1 MRCRFLISVIAGVS
15 LGLSMAVSPAAA
27 SGLSKNDIAAA
38 LRSEGY
44 AVQDVQPKMI
54 AVTVGE
60 HVIFV
65 GLDGADADVSYI
77 TYLSD
82 VDFGLG
88 GHSFMSKF
96 NSEVKFG
103 RAYIDRDGDVA
114 LQMDRN
120 SSGGVSIDNVA
131 SDFDVFLLLISKFL
145 SDYQAQGSV

>member
-1 MRCRFLISVIAGVS
+1 MRKVLFGIAAFLAAGAVQSTVLAAGVN
-15 LGLSMAVSPAAA
+15 
-27 SGLSKNDIAAA
+27 KNEIANA
-38 LRSEGY
+38 LETGGY
-44 AVQDVQPKMI
+44 IVQEVQPSML

-65 GLDGADADVSYI
+65 GLAGTDADVSYI
-77 TYLSD
+77 TYLPD
-82 VDFGLG
+82 VELGLG
-88 GHSFMSKF
+88 GHAFMSEF

-120 SSGGVSIDNVA
+120 SSGGVTLDNIT

-145 SDYQAQGSV
+145 SDYQSQDSV

>member
-1 MRCRFLISVIAGVS
+1 MAVAGLR
-15 LGLSMAVSPAAA
+15 LGLAAVCAAA
-27 SGLSKNDIAAA
+27 AMTAGAQAANVDKSAIADALSQQ
-38 LRSEGY
+38 GY
-44 AVQDVQPKMI
+44 SVQDVQAKMI

-60 HVIFV
+60 RVIFV

-120 SSGGVSIDNVA
+120 SSGGVSIENVE

>member
-1 MRCRFLISVIAGVS
+1 MKPAEFLGVLAFLIVAPLCS
-15 LGLSMAVSPAAA
+15 AAA
-27 SGLSKNDIAAA
+27 ADITKEDITEI
-38 LRSEGY
+38 LRNSGY

-54 AVTVGE
+54 AVSVGE
-60 HVIFV
+60 HVVFV

-77 TYLSD
+77 TYLPD

-88 GHSFMSKF
+88 GHSFLSQF

-120 SSGGVSIDNVA
+120 SSGGVTIENIE

-145 SDYQAQGSV
+145 SDFQSQGSV